1 MKTMEITYKISALI
15 NTGQIAHIETF
26 RDIESAIRQRDV
38 YTKLK
43 DTQDNSYYTEFF
55 VTVAT
60 S

>member
-1 MKTMEITYKISALI
+1 MKTMEITYKIMALI

-26 RDIESAIRQRDV
+26 RDIQSAIRQCDV